1 MPFNLGG
8 FDINEQV
15 LTFNGSPLAND
26 FSVGSLKDMNTLH
39 LDIYTNVFC
48 NTETLVSEVTTGFI
62 TKICQYL
69 NTRSLSDVIK
79 EFSERS
85 AMSVRE
91 KKHQRPLNISTE
103 EFNQKNNKYKMVSQ
117 DPLTQKN
124 SKPSSWRKDI
134 NSILILF
141 FLYVLQGVPLGL
153 AGSIPMLLQSRQV
166 SYRDQALFSFVY
178 WPFSLKLFWAPI
190 VDSIFISS
198 LGRRKSWLVPSQ
210 YLISIFMIF
219 LSYHITDYLGDKS
232 TPPKIYFLTFSFF
245 ILNFLAAT
253 QDIAVDG
260 WALTMLSKGNVGWA
274 STCNSVGQTA
284 GYFLGNVLF
293 LALESPTFCNKYLRS
308 VPSSEGIIT
317 LAGFLFICGIIF
329 WVTTSLILV
338 FKREKPETD
347 SMNLGIVATY
357 KVLIKVIQLPAVFS
371 LSLIFL
377 TSKIILPLVISRYTN
392 GPRPMDIYL
401 KAFPCRLL
409 MAIPYAGLVYMAN
422 HVQTEPGVF
431 PAYFYLITIT
441 FYALHQVTLYCMF
454 VSGMAMSAKV
464 SDPAI
469 GGSYMTLLNTVN
481 NLGGNW
487 PATISLWLVESLTI
501 KTCSSDNSSCSDA
514 ANAERCTGKGG
525 TCLTIIDGYYIEI
538 VFCLVIGFLWSCT
551 VVLFSDNSV
560 NPST

>member
-1 MPFNLGG
+1 MS
-8 FDINEQV
+8 IREKRHQ
-15 LTFNGSPLAND
+15 
-26 FSVGSLKDMNTLH
+26 
-39 LDIYTNVFC
+39 
-48 NTETLVSEVTTGFI
+48 
-62 TKICQYL
+62 
-69 NTRSLSDVIK
+69 RSLD
-79 EFSERS
+79 
-85 AMSVRE
+85 
-91 KKHQRPLNISTE
+91 ISTE
-103 EFNQKNNKYKMVSQ
+103 EFNQKNNRYKMVSQ

-124 SKPSSWRKDI
+124 SKHSSWRKDI

-141 FLYVLQGVPLGL
+141 FLYILQGVPLGL
-153 AGSIPMLLQSRQV
+153 AGSIPMLLQTRQA

-178 WPFSLKLFWAPI
+178 WPFSLKLLWAPI

-232 TPPKIYFLTFSFF
+232 TPPSIYFLTFCFF

-260 WALTMLSKGNVGWA
+260 WALTMLSKDNVGWA

-377 TSKIILPLVISRYTN
+377 TSKIGFAACDSLTGLKLIEAGIPKEQLALFAIPLIPIQIILPLLISRYTN

-409 MAIPYAGLVYMAN
+409 MSIPYAGLVYMAN

-501 KTCSSDNSSCSDA
+501 KACSSDNSSCSDA
-514 ANAERCTGKGG
+514 VNAEICTEKGG
-525 TCLTIIDGYYIEI
+525 TCLTKIDGYYIEI
-538 VFCLVIGFLWSCT
+538 AFCLVVGFIWY
-551 VVLFSDNSV
+551 FNRR
-560 NPST
+560 STINRLQNLKADHWKVPRQ